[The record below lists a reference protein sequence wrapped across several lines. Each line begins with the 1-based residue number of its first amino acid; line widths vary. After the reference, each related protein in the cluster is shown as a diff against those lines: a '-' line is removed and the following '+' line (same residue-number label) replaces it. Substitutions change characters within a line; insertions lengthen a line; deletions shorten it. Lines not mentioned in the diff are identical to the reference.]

1 MAKALFNFTNAA
13 MPTVIHQ
20 PQPLNAEQR
29 ATFAAQVA
37 RVASAIGLNAAD
49 QNACVRLG
57 LTHLEHGRK
66 QYEALEQAIVL
77 ANRLELL
84 NRVISKFSGDCNERS
99 H

>member
-1 MAKALFNFTNAA
+1 MAAPFNFTNAA
-13 MPTVIHQ
+13 MPTAIRQ
-20 PQPLNAEQR
+20 LEPLNTEQR

-37 RVASAIGLNAAD
+37 LVVSAMGLNAAD
-49 QNACVRLG
+49 QNACIRLG

-66 QYEALEQAIVL
+66 QHVAYEQAIVL
-77 ANRLELL
+77 ANRLDLL